1 MADKRINKRRAEKL
15 KSQGAEAKAFL
26 KDLGNSFKDDKE
38 QDRIVHTKNY
48 KIVNFFVFIILAIGA
63 VIMVFPLLYM
73 VATSFMT
80 KNQILSGHFS
90 ILPDPILI
98 GKYSEVLQKGEF
110 ISGVWNTIKVEIPVL
125 IIGGFTSSL
134 AAFAFA
140 KMNFR
145 GKNLLFLAL
154 LATIMIPF
162 AVVMI
167 PQYVLFVKLGWTNS
181 LLPLII
187 PGCFGNVSM
196 IFFLRQNLFGVPNDL
211 MDAAKLDGCGY
222 FQSYYKIFLPLMKGA
237 LGTQLMLWFMGIWND
252 YLAPT
257 IFLRSEK
264 LWTLQV
270 VIRSFNSYYAIQ
282 SDYALI
288 MAASV
293 IAMLPTLVLFF
304 AFQRVIIESVAISG
318 IK

>member
-1 MADKRINKRRAEKL
+1 MATAILTKTKSSQKDYMNDRVTSPKERAFNIIIFIVL
-15 KSQGAEAKAFL
+15 FL
-26 KDLGNSFKDDKE
+26 F
-38 QDRIVHTKNY
+38 
-48 KIVNFFVFIILAIGA
+48 AIT
-63 VIMVFPLLYM
+63 MVFPLIYM

-80 KNQILSGHFS
+80 KNQILSGTLT
-90 ILPDPILI
+90 IIPDPILI
-98 GKYSEVLQKGEF
+98 GKYSEVMKKGQF
-110 ISGVWNTIKVEIPVL
+110 ISGIFNTIKVEIPVL
-125 IIGGFTSSL
+125 LIGGFTSSL

-140 KMNFR
+140 KMEFR
-145 GKNLLFLAL
+145 GKNALFLAL

-167 PQYVLFVKLGWTNS
+167 PQYVLFTKLHWTNS
-181 LLPLII
+181 LAPLII

-196 IFFLRQNLFGVPNDL
+196 IFFLRQNLYSIPSDL
-211 MDAAKLDGCGY
+211 MDAAKIDGCNY
-222 FQSYYKIFLPLMKGA
+222 FGIYWKIFLPLMKGA

-264 LWTLQV
+264 TWTLQV
-270 VIRSFNSYYAIQ
+270 VIRSFNHYYAIQ

-293 IAMLPTLVLFF
+293 IAMLPTLILFF
-304 AFQRVIIESVAISG
+304 LFQRVIIESIAISG

>member
-1 MADKRINKRRAEKL
+1 MSKEKDYASSALVTKKEKVINV
-15 KSQGAEAKAFL
+15 
-26 KDLGNSFKDDKE
+26 
-38 QDRIVHTKNY
+38 I
-48 KIVNFFVFIILAIGA
+48 VFIALCLGA
-63 VIMVFPLLYM
+63 VVMVFPLIYM

-80 KNQILSGHFS
+80 KNQILSGTLTLF
-90 ILPDPILI
+90 PDPILI

-110 ISGVWNTIKVEIPVL
+110 VRGIINSLKVAIPLL
-125 IIGGFTSSL
+125 IIGGFTSAL
-134 AAFAFA
+134 AAFGFA
-140 KMNFR
+140 KMQFR
-145 GKNLLFLAL
+145 GKGILFLAL

-167 PQYVLFVKLGWTNS
+167 PQYVMFTKLGWTNS

-196 IFFLRQNLFGVPNDL
+196 IFFLRQNLLGIPDEL
-211 MDAAKLDGCGY
+211 MEAAKLDGCSY
-222 FQSYYKIFLPLMKGA
+222 FGTFVKIFFPLMKGA
-237 LGTQLMLWFMGIWND
+237 FGTQLMLWFMGIWND

-264 LWTLQV
+264 NWTLQV

-293 IAMLPTLVLFF
+293 IAMIPTMLLFF
-304 AFQRVIIESVAISG
+304 IFQRVIIESIAISG

>member
-1 MADKRINKRRAEKL
+1 MNDRVISPKEKTFNVIIMVL
-15 KSQGAEAKAFL
+15 L
-26 KDLGNSFKDDKE
+26 
-38 QDRIVHTKNY
+38 I
-48 KIVNFFVFIILAIGA
+48 FVAI
-63 VIMVFPLLYM
+63 IMVFPLVYM

-80 KNQILSGHFS
+80 KNQILSGTLS
-90 ILPDPILI
+90 ILPNPILI
-98 GKYSEVLQKGEF
+98 GKYSEVLHKGQF
-110 ISGVWNTIKVEIPVL
+110 ISGILNTIKVEIPVL
-125 IIGGFTSSL
+125 LIGGFTSSL
-134 AAFAFA
+134 SAFAFA

-145 GKNLLFLAL
+145 GKNGLFLAL

-167 PQYVLFVKLGWTNS
+167 PQYVLFTKLGWTNS

-187 PGCFGNVSM
+187 PGCFGNVGM
-196 IFFLRQNLFGVPNDL
+196 IFFLRQNLYSIPSDL
-211 MDAAKLDGCGY
+211 MEAARLDGCTY
-222 FQSYYKIFLPLMKGA
+222 FGCYWRIFLPLMKGA

-257 IFLRSEK
+257 IFLRSENN
-264 LWTLQV
+264 WTLQV
-270 VIRSFNSYYAIQ
+270 VIRSFNAYYAIQ

-304 AFQRVIIESVAISG
+304 AFQRVIIESIAISG

>member
-1 MADKRINKRRAEKL
+1 M
-15 KSQGAEAKAFL
+15 
-26 KDLGNSFKDDKE
+26 
-38 QDRIVHTKNY
+38 V
-48 KIVNFFVFIILAIGA
+48 
-63 VIMVFPLLYM
+63 VFPLIYM

-80 KNQILSGHFS
+80 KNQILSGRLTL
-90 ILPDPILI
+90 IPNPVLI
-98 GKYSEVLQKGEF
+98 GKYSEVLSKGQF
-110 ISGVWNTIKVEIPVL
+110 INGILNTVKVEIPVL

-140 KMNFR
+140 KLKFR
-145 GKNLLFLAL
+145 GKDQFFLAL

-167 PQYVLFVKLGWTNS
+167 PQYVLFTKLGWTNS

-187 PGCFGNVSM
+187 PGLFGNVSM
-196 IFFLRQNLFGVPNDL
+196 IFFLRQNLYSIPTEL
-211 MDAAKLDGCGY
+211 MEAAKLDGCSY
-222 FQSYYKIFLPLMKGA
+222 FGTYWRIFLPLMKGA

-257 IFLRSEK
+257 IFLRSEAN
-264 LWTLQV
+264 WTLQV

-293 IAMLPTLVLFF
+293 IAMIPTLLLFF
-304 AFQRVIIESVAISG
+304 IFQRMIIESIAISG

>member
-1 MADKRINKRRAEKL
+1 MSKEKDYASSALVTKKEKVINV
-15 KSQGAEAKAFL
+15 
-26 KDLGNSFKDDKE
+26 
-38 QDRIVHTKNY
+38 I
-48 KIVNFFVFIILAIGA
+48 VFIVLCLGA
-63 VIMVFPLLYM
+63 VVMVFPLIYM

-80 KNQILSGHFS
+80 KNQILSGTLTLF
-90 ILPDPILI
+90 PDPILI

-110 ISGVWNTIKVEIPVL
+110 VRGIFNSLKVAIPLL
-125 IIGGFTSSL
+125 IIGGFTSAL
-134 AAFAFA
+134 AAFGFA
-140 KMNFR
+140 KMQFR
-145 GKNLLFLAL
+145 GKGILFLAL

-167 PQYVLFVKLGWTNS
+167 PQYVMFTKLGWTNS

-196 IFFLRQNLFGVPNDL
+196 IFFLRQNLLGMPDEL
-211 MDAAKLDGCGY
+211 MEAAKLDGCSY
-222 FQSYYKIFLPLMKGA
+222 FGTFIKIFFPLMKGA
-237 LGTQLMLWFMGIWND
+237 FGTQLMLWFMGIWND

-264 LWTLQV
+264 TWTLQV

-293 IAMLPTLVLFF
+293 IAMIPTMLLFF
-304 AFQRVIIESVAISG
+304 IFQRVIIESIAISG

>member
-1 MADKRINKRRAEKL
+1 MSVKVKANAKDYASSRVITTKDKTINV
-15 KSQGAEAKAFL
+15 
-26 KDLGNSFKDDKE
+26 
-38 QDRIVHTKNY
+38 I
-48 KIVNFFVFIILAIGA
+48 VFILLALSA
-63 VIMVFPLLYM
+63 VSTVFPLIYM

-80 KNQILSGHFS
+80 KNQILSGSLTIF
-90 ILPDPILI
+90 PDPILI
-98 GKYSEVLQKGEF
+98 GKYSEVMKKGQF
-110 ISGVWNTIKVEIPVL
+110 ISGILNTVKVEIPVL
-125 IIGGFTSSL
+125 LIGGFTSSL
-134 AAFAFA
+134 SAFAFA

-145 GKNLLFLAL
+145 GKNALFLAL

-167 PQYVLFVKLGWTNS
+167 PQYMMFTKLRWTNS

-196 IFFLRQNLFGVPNDL
+196 IFFLRQNLYSIPSDL

-222 FQSYYKIFLPLMKGA
+222 FGIYARVFLPLMKGA

-264 LWTLQV
+264 MWTLQV

-293 IAMLPTLVLFF
+293 IAMVPTLLLFF
-304 AFQRVIIESVAISG
+304 LFQRVIIESIAISG

>member
-1 MADKRINKRRAEKL
+1 MATAILTK
-15 KSQGAEAKAFL
+15 
-26 KDLGNSFKDDKE
+26 
-38 QDRIVHTKNY
+38 TKNSQKDY
-48 KIVNFFVFIILAIGA
+48 MNDRVTSPKERAFNIIIFIVLFLFAIT
-63 VIMVFPLLYM
+63 MVFPLIYM

-80 KNQILSGHFS
+80 KNQILSGTLT
-90 ILPDPILI
+90 IIPDPILI
-98 GKYSEVLQKGEF
+98 GKYSEVMKKGQF
-110 ISGVWNTIKVEIPVL
+110 ISGIFNTIKVEIPVL
-125 IIGGFTSSL
+125 LIGGFTSSL

-140 KMNFR
+140 KMEFR
-145 GKNLLFLAL
+145 GKNALFLAL

-167 PQYVLFVKLGWTNS
+167 PQYVLFTKLHWTNS
-181 LLPLII
+181 LAPLII

-196 IFFLRQNLFGVPNDL
+196 IFFLRQNLYSIPSDL
-211 MDAAKLDGCGY
+211 MDAAKIDGCNY
-222 FQSYYKIFLPLMKGA
+222 FGIYWKIFLPLMKGA

-264 LWTLQV
+264 TWTLQV
-270 VIRSFNSYYAIQ
+270 VIRSFNHYYAIQ

-293 IAMLPTLVLFF
+293 IAMLPTLILFF
-304 AFQRVIIESVAISG
+304 LFQRVIIESIAISG

>member
-1 MADKRINKRRAEKL
+1 MAETKKIKASSNDY
-15 KSQGAEAKAFL
+15 KSSKVVSKGAK
-26 KDLGNSFKDDKE
+26 
-38 QDRIVHTKNY
+38 T
-48 KIVNFFVFIILAIGA
+48 VNVVVFILLALGA
-63 VIMVFPLLYM
+63 VIMVFPLIYM
-73 VATSFMT
+73 VSTSFMT
-80 KNQILSGHFS
+80 KNQILSGQFS
-90 ILPDPILI
+90 VIPEPVVL
-98 GKYSEVLQKGEF
+98 GKYAEVLGKGEF
-110 ISGVWNTIKVEIPVL
+110 ISGILNTIKVEIPVL
-125 IIGGFTSSL
+125 LIGGFTSSL

-140 KMNFR
+140 KMSFR
-145 GKNLLFLAL
+145 GKGALFLAL

-167 PQYVLFVKLGWTNS
+167 PQYVLFTKLGWTNS
-181 LLPLII
+181 LAPLII

-196 IFFLRQNLFGVPNDL
+196 IFFLRQNLYGIPSEL
-211 MDAAKLDGCGY
+211 AEAAKIDGCGY
-222 FQSYYKIFLPLMKGA
+222 FKIYYKIFLPLMKGA

-264 LWTLQV
+264 TWTLQV

-293 IAMLPTLVLFF
+293 IAMLPTLILFF
-304 AFQRVIIESVAISG
+304 LFQRMIIESIAISG

>member
-1 MADKRINKRRAEKL
+1 MSKANTAKPAMFTGSGKNKSKNEI
-15 KSQGAEAKAFL
+15 
-26 KDLGNSFKDDKE
+26 
-38 QDRIVHTKNY
+38 IVDV
-48 KIVNFFVFIILAIGA
+48 IDVVLLSIGA
-63 VIMVFPLLYM
+63 ITMIFPLIYM

-80 KNQILSGHFS
+80 KNQILSGTLS
-90 ILPDPILI
+90 IFPNPILI
-98 GKYSEVLQKGEF
+98 GKYAEVLNKGEF
-110 ISGVWNTIKVEIPVL
+110 IRGVANTMMVEIPVL
-125 IIGGFTSSL
+125 LIGGFTSSL

-145 GKNLLFLAL
+145 GKNALFLL
-154 LATIMIPF
+154 LLGTIMIPF

-167 PQYVLFVKLGWTNS
+167 PQYVLFTKLGWTNS

-196 IFFLRQNLFGVPNDL
+196 IFFLRQNLLSVPSDL
-211 MDAAKLDGCGY
+211 MDAAKLDGCTY
-222 FQSYYKIFLPLMKGA
+222 FGCYYRVFLPLMKGA
-237 LGTQLMLWFMGIWND
+237 LGTQLMLWFMFIWND

-293 IAMLPTLVLFF
+293 IAMLPTLTLFF
-304 AFQRVIIESVAISG
+304 LFQRVIVESIAISG

>member
-1 MADKRINKRRAEKL
+1 MDIAISRPKSSKKDYQSDRVMTSKDKALNIVIFVVL
-15 KSQGAEAKAFL
+15 FL
-26 KDLGNSFKDDKE
+26 F
-38 QDRIVHTKNY
+38 
-48 KIVNFFVFIILAIGA
+48 AIT
-63 VIMVFPLLYM
+63 MVFPLIYM

-80 KNQILSGHFS
+80 KNQILSGS
-90 ILPDPILI
+90 LTIIPNPVLI
-98 GKYSEVLQKGEF
+98 GKYSQVLQKGQF
-110 ISGVWNTIKVEIPVL
+110 ISGIINTIKVEIPVL
-125 IIGGFTSSL
+125 VIGGFTSSL

-140 KMNFR
+140 KMEFR
-145 GKNLLFLAL
+145 GKNVLFMAL

-167 PQYVLFVKLGWTNS
+167 PQYVLFTKLGWTKS
-181 LLPLII
+181 LAPLII

-196 IFFLRQNLFGVPNDL
+196 IFFLRQNLYSIPSDL
-211 MDAAKLDGCGY
+211 MDAAKIDGCNY
-222 FQSYYKIFLPLMKGA
+222 FGIYWKIFLPLMKGA

-304 AFQRVIIESVAISG
+304 LFQRVIIESIAISG

>member
-1 MADKRINKRRAEKL
+1 MELALSSKLSKKSNSKNSSKDYQTDRVMSSKEKTVNIIIFIL
-15 KSQGAEAKAFL
+15 LFAF
-26 KDLGNSFKDDKE
+26 
-38 QDRIVHTKNY
+38 
-48 KIVNFFVFIILAIGA
+48 AIT
-63 VIMVFPLLYM
+63 MVFPLVYM

-80 KNQILSGHFS
+80 KNQILSGTLTLF
-90 ILPDPILI
+90 PNPILI
-98 GKYSEVLQKGEF
+98 GKYSQVLSKGQF
-110 ISGVWNTIKVEIPVL
+110 ISGIINTVSVEIPVL

-145 GKNLLFLAL
+145 GKNALFLAL

-167 PQYVLFVKLGWTNS
+167 PQYVLFTKLGWTDS
-181 LLPLII
+181 LAPLII

-196 IFFLRQNLFGVPNDL
+196 IFFLRQNLYSIPTEL
-211 MDAAKLDGCGY
+211 MDAAKIDGCNY
-222 FQSYYKIFLPLMKGA
+222 FGIYYKIFLPLMKGA

-264 LWTLQV
+264 QWTLQV
-270 VIRSFNSYYAIQ
+270 VIRSFNHYYAIQ

-293 IAMLPTLVLFF
+293 IAMMPTLVLFF
-304 AFQRVIIESVAISG
+304 LFQRVIIESIAISG

>member
-1 MADKRINKRRAEKL
+1 MAITITKKSGNKDYQTDRVLSSKEKFWNIVIFVVL
-15 KSQGAEAKAFL
+15 LLFAF
-26 KDLGNSFKDDKE
+26 
-38 QDRIVHTKNY
+38 T
-48 KIVNFFVFIILAIGA
+48 
-63 VIMVFPLLYM
+63 MVFPLIYM

-80 KNQILSGHFS
+80 KNQILSGS
-90 ILPDPILI
+90 LTIIPDPILI
-98 GKYSEVLQKGEF
+98 GKYSQVLQKGQF
-110 ISGVWNTIKVEIPVL
+110 ISGIINTICVEIPVL
-125 IIGGFTSSL
+125 LIGGFTSSL

-145 GKNLLFLAL
+145 GKNILFLAL

-167 PQYVLFVKLGWTNS
+167 PQYVLFTKLHWTNS
-181 LLPLII
+181 LAPLII
-187 PGCFGNVSM
+187 PGCFGNISM
-196 IFFLRQNLFGVPNDL
+196 IFFLRQNLYSIPSEL
-211 MDAAKLDGCGY
+211 MDAAKIDGCNY
-222 FQSYYKIFLPLMKGA
+222 FKIYYKIFLPLMKGA

-264 LWTLQV
+264 YWTLQV

-293 IAMLPTLVLFF
+293 IAMMPTLLLFF
-304 AFQRVIIESVAISG
+304 LFQRVIIESIAISG

>member
-1 MADKRINKRRAEKL
+1 MDSTIDVRRKANKNDYKTSKVTSPKEKAVNVVL
-15 KSQGAEAKAFL
+15 L
-26 KDLGNSFKDDKE
+26 
-38 QDRIVHTKNY
+38 IVLLL
-48 KIVNFFVFIILAIGA
+48 VA
-63 VIMVFPLLYM
+63 VIMVFPLIYM

-80 KNQILSGHFS
+80 KNQILSGQFS
-90 ILPDPILI
+90 VIPDPVLI
-98 GKYSEVLQKGEF
+98 GKYAEVLSKGQF
-110 ISGVWNTIKVEIPVL
+110 ISGILNTIKVEIPVL
-125 IIGGFTSSL
+125 LIGGFTSSL

-140 KMNFR
+140 KMRFR
-145 GKNLLFLAL
+145 AKGAIFMLL

-167 PQYVLFVKLGWTNS
+167 PQYVLFTKFHWTDS

-196 IFFLRQNLFGVPNDL
+196 IFFLRQNLYSIPSDL

-222 FQSYYKIFLPLMKGA
+222 FRTYYKIFLPLMKGA

-264 LWTLQV
+264 NWTLQV

-293 IAMLPTLVLFF
+293 IAMLPTLLLFF
-304 AFQRVIIESVAISG
+304 VFQRMIIESIAISG

>member
-1 MADKRINKRRAEKL
+1 MSAEDRAERK
-15 KSQGAEAKAFL
+15 AAKKREL
-26 KDLGNSFKDDKE
+26 ETQEPLSKKDKTFN
-38 QDRIVHTKNY
+38 
-48 KIVNFFVFIILAIGA
+48 IILFIVLLLGA
-63 VIMVFPLLYM
+63 LIMVFPLVYM

-80 KNQILSGHFS
+80 KNQILSGHFTV
-90 ILPDPILI
+90 IPDPVLL
-98 GKYSEVLQKGEF
+98 GKYAEVMGKGNF
-110 ISGVWNTIKVEIPVL
+110 ITGIFNTLKVEVPVL
-125 IIGGFTSSL
+125 LIGGFTSSL

-140 KMNFR
+140 KMEFR
-145 GKNLLFLAL
+145 GKGGFFLAL

-167 PQYVLFVKLGWTNS
+167 PQYVLFTKLRWTNS

-187 PGCFGNVSM
+187 PGCFGNVGM
-196 IFFLRQNLFGVPNDL
+196 IFFLRQNLYGIPKEL
-211 MDAAKLDGCGY
+211 MEAAKLDGCTY
-222 FQSYYKIFLPLMKGA
+222 FGCYWRIFLPLMKGA

-252 YLAPT
+252 YLAPA
-257 IFLRSEK
+257 IFLRNEST
-264 LWTLQV
+264 WTLQV

-304 AFQRVIIESVAISG
+304 LFQRMIVESVAISG